1 MNKDELGLYGL
12 GAAMLALATLVYM
25 ASCSTAQAAPYE
37 VRYQNPGTKHPYD
50 VLAVC
55 RASGCVEQ
63 PVACAPGAT
72 CAATVDLEPG
82 THSVWLLGGNGIDR
96 TTASNVREV
105 TIESPPPFDCL
116 ASDACRADFDGSGNV
131 TIADFGRF
139 LSVLGATWP

>member
-1 MNKDELGLYGL
+1 MKSEQALAWVVIAFILFAL
-12 GAAMLALATLVYM
+12 CSRLAGAASV
-25 ASCSTAQAAPYE
+25 E
-37 VRYQNPGTKHPYD
+37 IHYQNPGTERAYD

-63 PVACAPGAT
+63 AVACAPGAT

-96 TTASNVREV
+96 TVASNVREV
-105 TIESPPPFDCL
+105 TVAPPPPFDCL

-139 LSVLGATWP
+139 LRVLGATWP